1 MEDKFD
7 KVETVVKKTTKL
19 AVLIIGSIL
28 TISLAVFLAWD
39 QFHTK
44 VNDINET
51 KVNNN
56 VTDTTT
62 TVVKTDTLYIEPEK
76 SVSTPKNTT
85 VKEEPKKDILDKS
98 SDILD
103 KADKLKGIIKK

>member
-28 TISLAVFLAWD
+28 TIALAVFLAWD

-51 KVNNN
+51 KVNN
-56 VTDTTT
+56 VIDSTS
-62 TVVKTDTLYIEPEK
+62 VVKTDTLYIEPEK
-76 SVSTPKNTT
+76 SVSAPKTTT

>member
-28 TISLAVFLAWD
+28 TIALAVFLAWD

-51 KVNNN
+51 KVNN
-56 VTDTTT
+56 VIDSTS
-62 TVVKTDTLYIEPEK
+62 VVKTDTLYIEPEK
-76 SVSTPKNTT
+76 SVSTPKTTT